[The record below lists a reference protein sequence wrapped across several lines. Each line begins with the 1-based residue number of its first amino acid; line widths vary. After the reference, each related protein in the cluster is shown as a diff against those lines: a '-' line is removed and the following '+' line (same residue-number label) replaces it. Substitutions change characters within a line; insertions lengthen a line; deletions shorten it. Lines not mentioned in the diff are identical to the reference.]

1 MQTQTLFVF
10 NETRQCFLS
19 LNVKPADTHLSRL
32 RGLLGRMKLRRDEGI
47 WVAPS
52 QGIHT
57 FGMLFPIDVI
67 YLDAR
72 NRVLF
77 LVDHLGPFRIA
88 PIRVH
93 AKSVLELPTRTIY
106 SSGTEIGDYLLICR
120 PDEMENYWKAPG
132 EGPAAARAA
141 ADGSRG

>member
-1 MQTQTLFVF
+1 MSKILYVF

-19 LNVKPADTHLSRL
+19 LNVAAADTHLSRL

-57 FGMLFPIDVI
+57 IGMLFPIDVV

-72 NRVLF
+72 NRVIHLIE
-77 LVDHLGPFRIA
+77 HLGPFRVA
-88 PIRVH
+88 PLRVH
-93 AKSVLELPTRTIY
+93 AKSVLELPTRTIHA
-106 SSGTEIGDYLLICR
+106 SGTQVGDYLLICA
-120 PDEMENYWKAPG
+120 PEEMQNYWKMQQAG
-132 EGPAAARAA
+132 LGTEMKGAAE
-141 ADGSRG
+141 

>member
-1 MQTQTLFVF
+1 MSTKALYVF

-19 LNVKPADTHLSRL
+19 LNVGLADTHLSRL
-32 RGLLGRMKLRRDEGI
+32 RGLLGRMKLRRDDGL

-57 FGMLFPIDVI
+57 IGMLFPIDVV

-72 NRVLF
+72 NRVIHLIE
-77 LVDHLGPFRIA
+77 HLGPFRIA

-106 SSGTEIGDYLLICR
+106 DSGTQMGDSLLICAAE
-120 PDEMENYWKAPG
+120 EMENYWKRQEADSPRRAKS
-132 EGPAAARAA
+132 AAE
-141 ADGSRG
+141 

>member
-1 MQTQTLFVF
+1 MSAETLYVF

-19 LNVKPADTHLSRL
+19 LNVGLADTHLSRL
-32 RGLLGRMKLRRDEGI
+32 RGLLGRMKLRRDDGI

-57 FGMLFPIDVI
+57 IGMLFPIDVV

-72 NRVLF
+72 NRVI
-77 LVDHLGPFRIA
+77 HLIEHFRPFRIA

-93 AKSVLELPTRTIY
+93 AKSVLELPARTIY
-106 SSGTEIGDYLLICR
+106 VSGTQVGDSLLICA
-120 PDEMENYWKAPG
+120 PEEMENYWRREEAGSAPG
-132 EGPAAARAA
+132 GKGAP
-141 ADGSRG
+141 G

>member
-1 MQTQTLFVF
+1 MNSEALYVF

-19 LNVKPADTHLSRL
+19 LNVTRADTHLKRL
-32 RGLLGRMKLRRDEGI
+32 RGLLGRMKLHRDEGL

-57 FGMLFPIDVI
+57 IGMLFAIDAV

-72 NRVLF
+72 NRVIHVIEHF
-77 LVDHLGPFRIA
+77 KPFRIA

-93 AKSVLELPTRTIY
+93 AKSVLELPVRTIY
-106 SSGTEIGDYLLICR
+106 VSGTQVGDYLLICA
-120 PDEMENYWKAPG
+120 PKEMENYWKRQETAPAPG
-132 EGPAAARAA
+132 GPGTAE
-141 ADGSRG
+141 